1 MNRRLLLGE
10 VLKYKLPVGFEY
22 EVPYTE
28 LTAGQLIRDGSLVDR
43 NTYSELWKFVEAHP
57 SMLVNDDE
65 WLATL
70 TANEGLVCNYYSTG
84 DNSTTYSP
92 SKL

>member
-28 LTAGQLIRDGSLVDR
+28 LTAGQLIRDGSLVNR

-70 TANEGLVCNYYSTG
+70 TAN
-84 DNSTTYSP
+84 
-92 SKL
+92 

>member
-1 MNRRLLLGE
+1 MKTTVRRKKMNRRLLLGE

-43 NTYSELWKFVEAHP
+43 NTYS
-57 SMLVNDDE
+57 
-65 WLATL
+65 
-70 TANEGLVCNYYSTG
+70 
-84 DNSTTYSP
+84 
-92 SKL
+92 